1 MDKKRRRSGIF
12 VLRRTKK
19 TNHSA
24 MTKIKNTTGASTTK
38 PKEKYK
44 VKNWPAYNR
53 SLANRGRI
61 TLWLSD
67 DVIVSWY
74 HQGERQPG
82 GKVKYSDACII
93 CLLSIKSLFRLG
105 FRQTEGFGRSLIS
118 LMGLDL
124 LMPSYTQIN
133 RRQGKLKVSIRAQ
146 DKQKIEEG
154 SRQKI
159 HIVVDSTGLKVY
171 GEGEWKTRMH
181 GVSKRRTWLKLHLA
195 VNEQTNDL
203 EAVELTTNAID
214 DAEMAEP
221 LVKQIENPICKFG
234 GDGAYDK
241 VKVYDYLEQEEI
253 IPIIP
258 PREGAI
264 IWTDEMGEDLDHP
277 RNRAILEIEKVGSK
291 EWKKQS
297 GYHRRSK
304 AEVAMFRFKTIFGP
318 KTYARKFENQKTEVR
333 IKCACINK
341 FNQIGM
347 PISVRV
353 A

>member
-1 MDKKRRRSGIF
+1 MLKKWRRSGNF
-12 VLRRTKK
+12 GLQQSKRTNGAMNKVKK
-19 TNHSA
+19 SALENTN
-24 MTKIKNTTGASTTK
+24 K

-44 VKNWPAYNR
+44 VKNWSAYNKA
-53 SLANRGRI
+53 LTNRGSI

-67 DVIVSWY
+67 DVIDSWY

-82 GKVKYSDACII
+82 GKMKYSDACII
-93 CLLSIKSLFRLG
+93 CLLSIKSLFGLG
-105 FRQTEGFGRSLIS
+105 FRQTEGFGRSLIG

-124 LMPSYTQIN
+124 IMPSYTQIN

-146 DKQKIEEG
+146 D
-154 SRQKI
+154 RQKMENGRHEGI
-159 HIVVDSTGLKVY
+159 HILVDSTGLKVY

-195 VNEQTNDL
+195 INEQTNDL

-214 DAEMAEP
+214 DAEMVKP
-221 LVKQIENPICKFG
+221 LVEQIENPICKFG

-253 IPIIP
+253 TPIIP
-258 PREGAI
+258 PREDAI
-264 IWTDEMGEDLDHP
+264 IWTDKTGKDLDHP
-277 RNRAILEIEKVGSK
+277 RNKAILEIEKVGSK

-341 FNQIGM
+341 FNQLGM